1 MRPGIKK
8 PYMPGATPQS
18 FKMLPAQDT
27 VHFSGCYKTEAEM
40 KAQEGEGV
48 YHTQIENGQTRRSAW
63 ITGYELGRR
72 TELRRIWLGTPKG
85 DAKAR
90 QAAEEE
96 LRHYENKLIAE
107 VHEEPWNLIH
117 SNLDVEE
124 ESVPDPKERFR
135 FW

>member
-1 MRPGIKK
+1 
-8 PYMPGATPQS
+8 
-18 FKMLPAQDT
+18 
-27 VHFSGCYKTEAEM
+27 M
-40 KAQEGEGV
+40 KAKEGNGV
-48 YHTQIENGQTRRSAW
+48 FHTKIEDARIGRSAW
-63 ITGYELGRR
+63 ITGYELGKR

-85 DAKAR
+85 DAEAR
-90 QAAEEE
+90 QAAEKK

-124 ESVPDPKERFR
+124 EATEPTERFR